1 MFKIM
6 VVEDDKSIRDE
17 LTVLLRNAMYEV
29 ATVTDFKK
37 VVNTFKQEEAD
48 LILLDVNLPETSGLK
63 ICVEIRTF
71 SEVPIIFVTSCNTS
85 MNELNCINM
94 GGDDY
99 VTKPYNS
106 AVLLARI
113 STMLKRVYGQLKKES
128 HLLVYK
134 NLELNLATA
143 MILYND
149 KAVELTRNELKI
161 MYYLFQNTEK
171 IIPRVEIIE
180 YLWNNQMYID
190 DNNLSVNIKRIRVKL
205 EEIGAMDFIETKRG
219 LGYKV

>member
-17 LTVLLRNAMYEV
+17 LIVLLRNAMYEV
-29 ATVTDFKK
+29 VIVTDFTD
-37 VVNTFKQEEAD
+37 VVNTFKHEKAD
-48 LILLDVNLPETSGLK
+48 LILLDVNLPEISGLK
-63 ICVEIRTF
+63 ICVRIRTF

-85 MNELNCINM
+85 MNELDCINM

-113 STMLKRVYGQLKKES
+113 STMLKRVYGNSNKEN

-134 NLELNLATA
+134 NVELNIATGMA
-143 MILYND
+143 LYNG
-149 KAVELTRNELKI
+149 KSVELTRNELKM
-161 MYYLFQNTEK
+161 MYYLFQNTGK

-190 DNNLSVNIKRIRVKL
+190 DNNLSVNIKRIRMKL
-205 EEIGAMDFIETKRG
+205 EEIGLVDFIETKRG

>member
-1 MFKIM
+1 MI
-6 VVEDDKSIRDE
+6 VEDEKSIRDE
-17 LTVLLRNAMYEV
+17 LIVLLHNAMYEV
-29 ATVTDFKK
+29 VDVTDFKN
-37 VVNTFKQEEAD
+37 VVNTFKKENPN

-63 ICVEIRTF
+63 ICMEIRAF

-85 MNELNCINM
+85 MDELNCINM

-99 VTKPYNS
+99 VSKPYNS

-113 STMLKRVYGQLKKES
+113 STVLKRVYGNSNNEGHS
-128 HLLVYK
+128 FIYK
-134 NLELNLATA
+134 NLELNIATG
-143 MILYND
+143 MIEYNG
-149 KAVELTRNELKI
+149 KSVELTRNELKI
-161 MYYLFQNTEK
+161 MYYLFHNTGK

-190 DNNLSVNIKRIRVKL
+190 DNNLSVNIRRIRMKL
-205 EEIGAMDFIETKRG
+205 EEIGAMNFIETKRG

>member
-6 VVEDDKSIRDE
+6 VVEDEKSIRDE
-17 LTVLLRNAMYEV
+17 LIVLLRNAMYEV
-29 ATVTDFKK
+29 IDVTDFTD
-37 VVNTFKQEEAD
+37 VVNTFKREKAD

-63 ICVEIRTF
+63 ICAEIRAF

-85 MNELNCINM
+85 MDELNCINM

-99 VTKPYNS
+99 VAKPYNS

-113 STMLKRVYGQLKKES
+113 STVLKRVYRNSNKENN
-128 HLLVYK
+128 LLVYK
-134 NLELNLATA
+134 NLKLNIATG
-143 MILYND
+143 MLEYNGES
-149 KAVELTRNELKI
+149 VELTRNELKI
-161 MYYLFQNTEK
+161 MYYFFQNTGK

-190 DNNLSVNIKRIRVKL
+190 DNNLSVNIKRIRIKL
-205 EEIGAMDFIETKRG
+205 KEIGIEDFIITKRG
-219 LGYKV
+219 LGYKI

>member
-17 LTVLLRNAMYEV
+17 LIVLLRNAMYEV
-29 ATVTDFKK
+29 VIVTDFTD
-37 VVNTFKQEEAD
+37 VVNTFKHEKAD
-48 LILLDVNLPETSGLK
+48 LILLDVNLPEISGLK
-63 ICVEIRTF
+63 ICVRIRTF

-85 MNELNCINM
+85 MNELDCINM

-113 STMLKRVYGQLKKES
+113 STMLKRVYGNSNKEN

-134 NLELNLATA
+134 NVELNIATGMA
-143 MILYND
+143 LYNG
-149 KAVELTRNELKI
+149 KSVELTRNELKM
-161 MYYLFQNTEK
+161 MYYLFQNTGK

-190 DNNLSVNIKRIRVKL
+190 DNNLSVNIKRIRMKL
-205 EEIGAMDFIETKRG
+205 EEIGLIDFIETKRG

>member
-1 MFKIM
+1 MYKIM
-6 VVEDDKSIRDE
+6 VVEDDKSIREE
-17 LTVLLRNAMYEV
+17 LTVLLRNVMYEV
-29 ATVTDFKK
+29 VSVTDFANI
-37 VVNTFKQEEAD
+37 VSIFKREKAD
-48 LILLDVNLPETSGLK
+48 LILLDVNLPESNGLK
-63 ICVEIRTF
+63 ICVEIRAF

-85 MNELNCINM
+85 MNELDCINM

-113 STMLKRVYGQLKKES
+113 STMIKRVYGHLNKES

-134 NLELNLATA
+134 NLELNIATA
-143 MILYND
+143 TVLYNG
-149 KAVELTRNELKI
+149 KSVELTRNELKI

-190 DNNLSVNIKRIRVKL
+190 DNNLSVNIKRIRMKL
-205 EEIGAMDFIETKRG
+205 DEIGAMDFIETKRG
-219 LGYKV
+219 LGYRV

>member
-6 VVEDDKSIRDE
+6 IVEDEKSIRDE
-17 LTVLLRNAMYEV
+17 LTVLLHNAMYEV
-29 ATVTDFKK
+29 VEVTDFTN
-37 VVNTFKQEEAD
+37 VVNTFKCEKAD

-63 ICVEIRTF
+63 ICVKIRAF

-85 MNELNCINM
+85 MDELNCINM

-99 VTKPYNS
+99 VSKPYNS

-113 STMLKRVYGQLKKES
+113 STILKRVYGNPNKES
-128 HLLVYK
+128 HSLVHK
-134 NLELNLATA
+134 NLELNIATG
-143 MILYND
+143 MVEYNG
-149 KAVELTRNELKI
+149 KSVELTRNELKI
-161 MYYLFQNTEK
+161 MYYLFQNTGK

-180 YLWNNQMYID
+180 YLWNDQMYID
-190 DNNLSVNIKRIRVKL
+190 DNNLSVNIKRIRMKL
-205 EEIGAMDFIETKRG
+205 EEIGVKDLIQTKRG